1 MISRILSTPI
11 AAARGAIPA
20 GTPRCIPADVL
31 SAVLPGPGRERLGSG
46 EVLAVTTGQQ
56 PALFTGPL
64 YTVYKALSAVALAGR
79 LERERGIPVV
89 PVFWV
94 AGDDHDFAEANHAWV
109 LGRDGEPAQITL
121 RDRPHDAPQ
130 LPLFREPLGPDIA
143 TALAALDTALPDS
156 EGKLDVRRWL
166 EASYRAELNLADAS
180 AEALN
185 RLLGGKGL
193 AIFRAHDP
201 AAKRAAAP
209 WLLRALDLT
218 LADGLS
224 PVLVEGRL
232 GRDRLRRD
240 GSDFVTRRSG
250 ERFTRSQL
258 EKIAAATP
266 ERLSPNVLLRPV
278 VEAALFPTVAYVGGP
293 GEMEYLPE
301 SAALFSTLGVT
312 PQAHVPR
319 WSGLIIEA
327 RIDKVLTK
335 HRLTPADFNGQP
347 GALETRIAKAEL
359 PLPLAASLQELREDV
374 EARFARISGEV
385 LQIDPTLERT
395 VEAAR
400 NAALARTNEIE
411 RKLVASLKR
420 TRGTMVSQLAR
431 ARAALAPLGKP
442 QERVVTV
449 ASFLARYGGSLL
461 DEIEQE
467 VARWAASP

>member
-1 MISRILSTPI
+1 
-11 AAARGAIPA
+11 
-20 GTPRCIPADVL
+20 
-31 SAVLPGPGRERLGSG
+31 
-46 EVLAVTTGQQ
+46 VLAVTTGQQ

-64 YTVYKALSAVALAGR
+64 YTVYKALSAVALAAR

-109 LGRDGEPAQITL
+109 LGRDGEPVQITL

-130 LPLFREPLGPDIA
+130 LPLFRELLGPDIA

-156 EGKLDVRRWL
+156 EGKLEVRRWL

-232 GRDRLRRD
+232 GRDRLRKD

-258 EKIAAATP
+258 EKITAATP

-278 VEAALFPTVAYVGGP
+278 IEAALFPTVAYVGGP
-293 GEMEYLPE
+293 AEMEYLGE
-301 SAALFSTLGVT
+301 SAALFSALGVT

-319 WSGLIIEA
+319 WSGVIIEA

-347 GALETRIAKAEL
+347 GALETRIAKADL

-374 EARFARISGEV
+374 EARFARISDEV
-385 LQIDPTLERT
+385 FQIDPTLERT

-400 NAALARTNEIE
+400 NAALARTNQIE
-411 RKLVASLKR
+411 KKLVASLKR
-420 TRGTMVSQLAR
+420 TRGTMVSQLTR

-467 VARWAASP
+467 VARWAATS